1 MPPKVSS
8 AVKRLTEEDVS
19 NENAS
24 PARILNK
31 EPNKGSYYLQTR
43 LGRLLERLASRAALS
58 PERAA
63 HIFARV
69 INSAHK

>member
-1 MPPKVSS
+1 MPTKVSS
-8 AVKRLTEEDVS
+8 AVRRLTEEDVS

-31 EPNKGSYYLQTR
+31 ERNKGSEYLQTR
-43 LGRLLERLASRAALS
+43 LGRLLERLAVRAALS

-63 HIFARV
+63 YILTRV
-69 INSAHK
+69 RSPVHR

>member
-1 MPPKVSS
+1 MPTKVSS
-8 AVKRLTEEDVS
+8 AVRRLTEEDVR
-19 NENAS
+19 NKNAS

-43 LGRLLERLASRAALS
+43 LGRLLERLAPRAALS

-69 INSAHK
+69 MDSVHK

>member
-1 MPPKVSS
+1 MPTKVSS
-8 AVKRLTEEDVS
+8 AVRRSTEEDVS

-31 EPNKGSYYLQTR
+31 ERNRGSEHLQVR
-43 LGRLLERLASRAALS
+43 LGRLLEGLASRAALS

-63 HIFARV
+63 YILARV
-69 INSAHK
+69 RNPARR

>member
-1 MPPKVSS
+1 MPTKVSS
-8 AVKRLTEEDVS
+8 AVRKLTEENVR

-24 PARILNK
+24 PARILSK
-31 EPNKGSYYLQTR
+31 QRNKGSDYLQTR

-63 HIFARV
+63 YILTRV
-69 INSAHK
+69 RNSAQR